1 MGMIFYIMGKS
12 ASGKDSLFRIL
23 KEDPEL
29 GLKTVVMYTTRPMRE
44 GEADGREY
52 FFTDEAVKEAFLAE
66 GKMIECR
73 TYQTIH
79 GPWSY
84 FTARDGQIDLNQ
96 GNYLMM
102 GTLESY
108 AKMQEFY
115 GPEQMIPLYIQV
127 EDGERLSRALAR
139 EKQQKAPHYAEMC
152 RRFLADEEDFSEE
165 KLLKVG
171 IAPSMRIENIHLE
184 ETAQRCK
191 AMIRQRKG

>member
-1 MGMIFYIMGKS
+1 MARGV
-12 ASGKDSLFRIL
+12 IL
-23 KEDPEL
+23 PR
-29 GLKTVVMYTTRPMRE
+29 G
-44 GEADGREY
+44 
-52 FFTDEAVKEAFLAE
+52 
-66 GKMIECR
+66 
-73 TYQTIH
+73 
-79 GPWSY
+79 
-84 FTARDGQIDLNQ
+84 
-96 GNYLMM
+96 M

-171 IAPSMRIENIHLE
+171 IAPSMRIENRKFI
-184 ETAQRCK
+184 K
-191 AMIRQRKG
+191 IRITKGGGNPKGEGNVY